1 MLRHLHRRFFFKKNF
16 CYEVFAKQKKKKCSA
31 NYYFRITTGQA
42 VVQIEEDEEDDD
54 SSQAAFAVESDDE
67 GARSTSSQ
75 ARLTSAERGANRRL
89 HRPSAPRPGKEG
101 GGPPFKTSKEGV
113 ADPRRDVWC
122 RLRRSRHRAPNRR
135 LHHPVHPVADRRV
148 FFCAVVASTQPQ
160 RGNAPADPAS
170 AAAQPIRRCAGSCG
184 RTVCMTRCCTRK
196 QAVNLLLHSTPRSAL
211 VLGHAAAAWTRGVD
225 LMSSQVEAR
234 LSDRRL
240 GEITS
245 GLKGAITALLAG
257 DSPTIPPRASPLRDP
272 RLAND
277 AND

>member
-1 MLRHLHRRFFFKKNF
+1 MPAPPESAPRAQSSLASPRPSGRRSSSILLRR
-16 CYEVFAKQKKKKCSA
+16 
-31 NYYFRITTGQA
+31 
-42 VVQIEEDEEDDD
+42 
-54 SSQAAFAVESDDE
+54 
-67 GARSTSSQ
+67 
-75 ARLTSAERGANRRL
+75 RRL
-89 HRPSAPRPGKEG
+89 HAAAARKCAAP
-101 GGPPFKTSKEGV
+101 
-113 ADPRRDVWC
+113 
-122 RLRRSRHRAPNRR
+122 
-135 LHHPVHPVADRRV
+135 
-148 FFCAVVASTQPQ
+148 
-160 RGNAPADPAS
+160 PAS
-170 AAAQPIRRCAGSCG
+170 AAAQPIRRCAGSWG
-184 RTVCMTRCCTRK
+184 RPVCMTRCCTRK